1 MNTLRRCALAAL
13 LGLAPLLPGAV
24 ASAATP
30 ATVPASERVHV
41 TYAEPQNFS
50 ESRSY
55 GYQDRYNGVHYLE
68 PLRACLVK
76 RAAPMLAA
84 GQRLDVTVTD
94 IQLAGGYEPWQGQPW
109 SHVRIMSNRYPPR
122 IDLTFRWI
130 GSDGKVLR
138 EGSRKLFNLGYL
150 DSGSAMIGSSDPLR
164 YDKAL
169 IDRWLRRGLQHL

>member
-1 MNTLRRCALAAL
+1 MNMLHRCAFAML
-13 LGLAPLLPGAV
+13 LGLTPLLIASV

-30 ATVPASERVHV
+30 ATAPADERVHV
-41 TYAEPQNFS
+41 SYAQPQNFS
-50 ESRSY
+50 ESRNY
-55 GYQDRYNGVHYLE
+55 GNQDRYNGVHYLQ
-68 PLRACLVK
+68 PLRAYLVK
-76 RAAPMLAA
+76 RATPMLAA
-84 GQRLDVTVTD
+84 GQRLDVTITD

-138 EGSRKLFNLGYL
+138 EGSRKLLNFDYL

-169 IDRWLRRGLQHL
+169 LDRWLRRGLQHL

>member
-1 MNTLRRCALAAL
+1 MNKLRRCVFAVLLALT
-13 LGLAPLLPGAV
+13 PLLPGGV
-24 ASAATP
+24 AAAAMP
-30 ATVPASERVHV
+30 ATAPAGERVHV

-55 GYQDRYNGVHYLE
+55 GYQDRYNGVHYLQ
-68 PLRACLVK
+68 PLRAYLVK
-76 RAAPMLAA
+76 RAAPMLAT
-84 GQRLDVTVTD
+84 GQRLDVTITD
-94 IQLAGGYEPWQGQPW
+94 IQLAGGYEPWQGQSW

-130 GSDGKVLR
+130 GSDGKLLR

-169 IDRWLRRGLQHL
+169 IDHWLRRGLQHL